1 MLASRPAVPDKWQ
14 PAFDT
19 YRERMESA
27 LAHAGAW
34 LMLATVSL
42 YHVSHTYFHHHEVDL
57 GSLELWLRL
66 PLVIAAALALINHHT
81 GLPRWPARYFLR
93 LMGLSL
99 AFLALSLLF
108 LFARYE
114 PLMVSEVS
122 DAMTVAFFG
131 ATVLGLRS
139 FREWLLIALLPIAL
153 FAVAAIIADL
163 PALILVAVFI
173 GPALIMFV
181 TCTLMIFVRHVAVQG
196 FLSRE
201 QLNEMA
207 TTDALTGLLNRRAFM
222 ALLRQAQARAQRSA
236 EPFSVILADLDKF
249 KRVNDTWGH
258 EAGDDVLKETSA
270 RLRKTLRQQDALC
283 RWGGEEFLV
292 LLPGTEGNG
301 AMVVAE
307 KCRESMQAIPMDMHG
322 NGYTQTASFGV
333 ATYSNQEAIG
343 RLIGR
348 ADAALYQ
355 AKENGRNRCE
365 LAGIGITP
373 VRTAGP

>member
-1 MLASRPAVPDKWQ
+1 MPTSRPAVPDKWQ
-14 PAFDT
+14 PAFEA

-27 LAHAGAW
+27 LAFAGAW
-34 LMLATVSL
+34 LLLVTVAL

-57 GSLELWLRL
+57 GHLELWLRL
-66 PLVIAAALALINHHT
+66 PVIIAAALALINHHT
-81 GLPRWPARYFLR
+81 GFPRWPARYFLR
-93 LMGLSL
+93 LMGLTLSV
-99 AFLALSLLF
+99 LALSLLF

-139 FREWLLIALLPIAL
+139 FREWLLIALLPITL
-153 FAVAAIIADL
+153 FALAAIIADL
-163 PALILVAVFI
+163 PALVLVAVFI

-181 TCTLMIFVRHVAVQG
+181 TCTLMMFVRNIAIHG

-207 TTDALTGLLNRRAFM
+207 TTDTLTGLLNRRAFM
-222 ALLRQAQARAQRSA
+222 ELIRQEQARAQRA
-236 EPFSVILADLDKF
+236 GEPFSVILADLDKF

-283 RWGGEEFLV
+283 RWGGEEFLM
-292 LLPGTEGNG
+292 LLPGTDSHG
-301 AMVVAE
+301 AMIVAE
-307 KCRESMQAIPMDMHG
+307 KCREGLQISPMDMHG
-322 NGYTQTASFGV
+322 TAHTQTASFGV
-333 ATYSNQEAIG
+333 ATCTPDEAIDH
-343 RLIGR
+343 LIGR

-365 LAGIGITP
+365 LASPG
-373 VRTAGP
+373 A